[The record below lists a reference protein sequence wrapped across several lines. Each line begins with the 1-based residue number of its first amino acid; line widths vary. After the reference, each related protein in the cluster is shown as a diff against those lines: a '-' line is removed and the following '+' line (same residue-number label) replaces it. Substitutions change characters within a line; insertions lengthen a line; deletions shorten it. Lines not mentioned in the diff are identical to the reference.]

1 MSIKSILSIC
11 GFLLVTMID
20 VIAITSMS
28 NEAAAYIVV
37 FITSSW
43 IIAMVILA
51 YAERETNAKREENK
65 MCRMKKE
72 DK

>member
-1 MSIKSILSIC
+1 MSTKSILSIC
-11 GFLLVTMID
+11 GFLLVAMID

-43 IIAMVILA
+43 IIAMVMLA
-51 YAERETNAKREENK
+51 YKEIEANTKNEERERFFKGEIK
-65 MCRMKKE
+65 
-72 DK
+72 

>member
-1 MSIKSILSIC
+1 MSTKSILSIC

-28 NEAAAYIVV
+28 NETAATIVI
-37 FITSSW
+37 FITGIW
-43 IIAMVILA
+43 IIAMVTLA
-51 YAERETNAKREENK
+51 YAEHGTNAKMKENE